1 MKVMVIG
8 LDAPI
13 APRLYRYAREGH
25 LPAIARLI
33 ENGVYAEHCLVPFP
47 TITPPNWT
55 TIVTGASL
63 GTHGITCFNVHN
75 PGDPLDLT
83 HQGFDTTDCRA
94 EYIWQAAERAGR
106 RSIILNYPST
116 WPPTIREGVQ
126 IGGAGLSI
134 NEWRYREPSP
144 FRCTLAAEQLFAT
157 DEYPLATTIE
167 FRSAQGWRNMPPCRR
182 ALESELSLMYRMARY
197 EVEPRTWHLL
207 ALDEGDGFGRVL
219 LCEGRDAGKAFARL
233 GPGEWT
239 PNIVQVFETSEGR
252 KEAVFRCKLLEL
264 SPDGS
269 SLRLYVSPLCALDGW
284 SYPEE
289 VAGEIRSE
297 GGLPMPH
304 GGFQALNLEWVDAGT
319 FLEIVDLA
327 HVWLAD
333 AAVYLLGHKDWDLF
347 FMHAHCP
354 DHAYHAF
361 ATKMDPLTAGSEE
374 EARFYQ
380 EVELGF
386 YRSLDRMIGRILEA
400 GGEDV
405 LVILVSDHGAK
416 ATTYTFRVADVL
428 EAAGLLAY
436 REAEDGERVV
446 DWSRTK
452 AVQQRSCYIYVNLKG
467 RDPQGIVEPE
477 EYEEVREAV
486 IKALYDYTDTET
498 GKKPIALALKRE
510 DARIIGLYG
519 DRVGDVV
526 YAITSDFGGQHGPHL
541 PAARFGLGDLR
552 GLFVMA
558 GPGVKKGVVLERTV
572 RLEDIVP
579 TICYLAE
586 LPVPRD
592 AEGGVLYQALED
604 PDVKLKEL
612 QRLRRNYR
620 RLQGAFEK
628 ERALGHTYNE

>member
-1 MKVMVIG
+1 MKVMLIG

-13 APRLYRYAREGH
+13 APRVYRYAKEGE
-25 LPAIARLI
+25 LPAIASLI
-33 ENGVYAEHCLVPFP
+33 EGGVYAQHCLVPFP

-55 TIVTGASL
+55 TIVTGASV
-63 GTHGITCFNVHN
+63 GTHGITCFNVHE
-75 PGDPLDLT
+75 PGDPLDKT
-83 HQGFDTTDCRA
+83 HQGFDSGDCRA
-94 EYIWQAAERAGR
+94 EYIWQAAERVGK
-106 RSIILNYPST
+106 RSIVLNYPST
-116 WPPTIREGVQ
+116 WPPTLKEGIQ
-126 IGGAGLSI
+126 LGGAGLSM
-134 NEWRYREPSP
+134 NEWRYGEPPP
-144 FRCTLAAEQLFAT
+144 FRCTLAAEQLFST
-157 DEYPLATTIE
+157 EEYPLATQVE
-167 FRSAQGWRNMPPCRR
+167 LREAGGWRNLPSCRR
-182 ALESELSLMYRMARY
+182 ALEAELPLAYRLAKY
-197 EVEPRTWHLL
+197 DLQPKTWYLL
-207 ALDEGDGFGRVL
+207 ALDDGNGFGRVL
-219 LCEGRDAGKAFARL
+219 LCEDRDARTAFAELR
-233 GPGEWT
+233 PGEWT
-239 PNIVQVFETSEGR
+239 GNLVQNFVTSEGER
-252 KEAVFRCKLLEL
+252 DAAFRCKLLEL

-269 SLRLYVSPLCALDGW
+269 SLKLYVTPLCALDGW

-289 VAGEIRSE
+289 VAREIKSE
-297 GGLPMPH
+297 GLPMPH

-327 HVWLAD
+327 HAWLAD
-333 AAVYLLGHKDWDLF
+333 AAVYLLENKEWDLF

-354 DHAYHAF
+354 DWAYHAF

-400 GGEDV
+400 GGEGN

-416 ATTYTFRVADVL
+416 ATTHPFRVAEVL

-436 REAEDGERVV
+436 RETEEGERVV

-477 EYEEVREAV
+477 DYEKVREEVIR
-486 IKALYDYTDTET
+486 ALYDYTDPET

-519 DRVGDVV
+519 ERVGDIV
-526 YAITSDFGGQHGPHL
+526 YAVNPEFGGQHGPHL
-541 PAARFGLGDLR
+541 PTARFGLGDLR

-586 LPVPRD
+586 IPVPRD
-592 AEGGVLYQALED
+592 AEGGIIYQALED
-604 PDVKLKEL
+604 PDLKLDEL
-612 QRLRRNYR
+612 RKLRRNYR
-620 RLQGAFEK
+620 RLQEAFEK